1 VLFEHPLV
9 VESES
14 ESIRVSLD
22 GQETPQARASLA
34 LAVQETLQDLVFSL
48 HLLNQKHT
56 HLEVYMRRVRGG
68 DLVTNERQRMQGN
81 HACVPVAM
89 CDMRAHA

>member
-1 VLFEHPLV
+1 MLFEHPLV

-22 GQETPQARASLA
+22 VQTL
-34 LAVQETLQDLVFSL
+34 LVQETLQDLVFSL

-56 HLEVYMRRVRGG
+56 HLEVYMSRVR
-68 DLVTNERQRMQGN
+68 
-81 HACVPVAM
+81 
-89 CDMRAHA
+89 